1 MKFYKLSLS
10 NGEYGD
16 HYFAYFKSI
25 NNIKKAANSIIAELS
40 DEIGE
45 YLNMGMDEP
54 LSIKDDGSIEYF
66 LDTKRDLL
74 NFGIKNLYNISL
86 NNKIISSEKISPLA
100 NTIYLSELKMVDG
113 LSIVE

>member
-25 NNIKKAANSIIAELS
+25 NNIKKAVDSIILELS
-40 DEIGE
+40 HEIAE
-45 YLNMGMDEP
+45 SLSMYEP
-54 LSIKDDGSIEYF
+54 YDIKDSGEIVYH
-66 LDTKRDLL
+66 LDVKRDLL
-74 NFGIKNLYNISL
+74 NFGIENLYNISL
-86 NNKIISSEKISPLA
+86 NNKIITSDKISPLA
-100 NTIYLSELKMVDG
+100 NRVYLSELKMVDG